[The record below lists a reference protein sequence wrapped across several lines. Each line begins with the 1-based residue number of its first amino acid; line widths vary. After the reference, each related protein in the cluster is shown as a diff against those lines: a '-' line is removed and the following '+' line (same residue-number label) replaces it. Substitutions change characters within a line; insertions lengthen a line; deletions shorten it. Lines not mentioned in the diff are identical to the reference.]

1 MHQHSIFKKLLT
13 KMEFLGSLVICSIK
27 PLRNHGIF
35 GKVTLKMPL
44 STHRTSQSLPS
55 SVEPSELAKQWSSAS
70 HSFYK
75 RELLH
80 YNRRPEPCGCRNHLR
95 FSQAGTFA
103 REFILMRLNTYVQRR
118 HSLSKFF
125 SRYSKINYLILTP
138 GILSLNRRDGTSEGI
153 DKKLA
158 VHLYA

>member
-1 MHQHSIFKKLLT
+1 
-13 KMEFLGSLVICSIK
+13 
-27 PLRNHGIF
+27 
-35 GKVTLKMPL
+35 MPL
-44 STHRTSQSLPS
+44 STHRTCQSLPS

-103 REFILMRLNTYVQRR
+103 REFILMRLNTYALLMSNDDTASQEI
-118 HSLSKFF
+118 LN
-125 SRYSKINYLILTP
+125 RYSKINYLILTP